1 MQKHHQS
8 VQAVPLRLL
17 VASGVVWRA
26 DAPSTRMVVSDTRR
40 VTVDTPDAMA
50 ESIPTRKPVRTEG
63 PASASSRR
71 QAQARTAVRPAT
83 TTARNAAPVTP
94 ARVPAL
100 SGFNLAAMWMRAAI
114 AAVLLVVATA
124 GTAEA
129 VRIKD
134 IGSIEGVRDNQ
145 LIGYGLVVGLDR
157 SGDQVIGGQFT
168 VQAMMSMLN
177 KMGINL
183 VIDPIQLLTRNIAS
197 VMVTA
202 KLPPF
207 SKPGMPID
215 ALVSSMANAKSLQG
229 GTLLLTPLKA
239 PNQQVYAVAQGP
251 ISIGGFL
258 GGSGG
263 AGGST
268 VIKNHQAAGIVPGG
282 ALIEKEAI
290 VDLDTW
296 ETVTIMLR
304 QVDFTTSIRVAD
316 VINGMFGPGTAVP
329 SNGGVVK
336 VAVPVDYRGRVT
348 QYIAAIEGLDVQ
360 VDLPAKVVVNERTGT
375 VVLGEN
381 VRISTCAIS
390 HGNLTIAVKNTLNV
404 SQPPAPLIGS
414 TGGQTTVTPDVQTE
428 VKEQESRLMVIEQ
441 TVTLGE
447 VVQALNAVGVTP
459 RDLVAILSALRS
471 AGALQASLEII

>member
-1 MQKHHQS
+1 MTTRTPHIQT
-8 VQAVPLRLL
+8 VPLRLL
-17 VASGVVWRA
+17 LSSGVVWSA
-26 DAPSTRMVVSDTRR
+26 DVPKPLRMSVVSAPSTRAAATVKPTAQAVSQPKPAVRR
-40 VTVDTPDAMA
+40 A
-50 ESIPTRKPVRTEG
+50 
-63 PASASSRR
+63 
-71 QAQARTAVRPAT
+71 AQARTTA
-83 TTARNAAPVTP
+83 TARPV
-94 ARVPAL
+94 AQSKAQGRWEFAFGAL
-100 SGFNLAAMWMRAAI
+100 GLWLRAAF
-114 AAVLLVVATA
+114 AAILLIVATA
-124 GTAEA
+124 NTAEA

-229 GTLLLTPLKA
+229 GTLLSTPLKA

-282 ALIEKEAI
+282 ALIEKEVV
-290 VDLDTW
+290 VDLDSW
-296 ETVTIMLR
+296 ETITIMLR
-304 QVDFTTSIRVAD
+304 QVDFTTAIRTAD
-316 VINGMFGPGTAVP
+316 SINGMFGPGTAVP

-336 VAVPVDYRGRVT
+336 VTVPADYRGKVA

-404 SQPPAPLIGS
+404 SQPPAPVIGS

-441 TVTLGE
+441 TVTLGD

-471 AGALQASLEII
+471 AGALQAALEII